1 MHLLFILLCITSDC
15 LAQNS
20 TAPSSDTERPTI
32 PVIVRTPV
40 PAPAPAP
47 TPAVPAPTPVP
58 VQTQRPTPT
67 VTAAPP
73 TLAPVVFW
81 PFPTRRPTEAPTEAP
96 TNPPIATSRPVE
108 IVSVPSPSPAVRTDS
123 ITAEN
128 IIGEVAPNTDNT
140 ATSGDTSSSS
150 MIVAIV
156 SAIVATTIILAGLV
170 YRKEIV
176 ESILPSPSHRDSLAT
191 PSWIEYN
198 PAPQEIN
205 L

>member
-20 TAPSSDTERPTI
+20 TAPSSDTDRPTI

-81 PFPTRRPTEAPTEAP
+81 PFRTRRP
-96 TNPPIATSRPVE
+96 TNPPIATPQPIE
-108 IVSVPSPSPAVRTDS
+108 TVSVPSPSPAVETDS
-123 ITAEN
+123 ITAEK
-128 IIGEVAPNTDNT
+128 IIGEVAPNTGNT
-140 ATSGDTSSSS
+140 ATSSDTSSSS

-176 ESILPSPSHRDSLAT
+176 ESILPSPSHRESLAT